1 MPWGAGADPLR
12 IATYDAGLRRDGPG
26 LLLRDI
32 TLAEDQATA
41 AIAMIAALKADILLL
56 TGMDQDQQGASL
68 RALAEAL
75 AARGVHYPHLLP
87 LAGNRGVETGL
98 DLDGDGR
105 SGGPGDAQG
114 WGRFTGAGGMALL
127 SRYPVDPAGLIDM
140 SSLLWR
146 DLPGAEMPRKDGQA
160 FPSDAA
166 QAVQRL
172 SSSGHYAIPVRT
184 PKGRITLL
192 AFAATPPVFDGP
204 EDANGLRN
212 ADEIRLWDALLRGAL
227 DQPPPPAPRVL
238 LGNANLDPH
247 DGEGRRQ
254 VIADLLAGPLWQNTG
269 PAAPTPVAEDPS
281 HVGPAAQDT
290 AFWRPQ
296 AEGGPGGLR
305 VDYVLPERGITV
317 VNSGVLVDV
326 SGATG
331 SGATG
336 AGPGAD
342 VAARASTHR
351 PVWIEIELPPP
362 LR

>member
-1 MPWGAGADPLR
+1 MAEPLR

-146 DLPGAEMPRKDGQA
+146 DLPGAEMPQKDGQA

-184 PKGRITLL
+184 PKGQITLL

-204 EDANGLRN
+204 EDRNGRRN
-212 ADEIRLWDALLRGAL
+212 FDEAVLWLHVLNGRMDEVP
-227 DQPPPPAPRVL
+227 QMPVIL
-238 LGNANLDPH
+238 LGNLNVDPERGDGLREAARRVLGH
-247 DGEGRRQ
+247 DRLQDPIPGSDTVRWDSTGPMRVSYVLPDARFA
-254 VIADLLAGPLWQNTG
+254 VIGAGVTG
-269 PAAPTPVAEDPS
+269 PAAD
-281 HVGPAAQDT
+281 
-290 AFWRPQ
+290 
-296 AEGGPGGLR
+296 
-305 VDYVLPERGITV
+305 
-317 VNSGVLVDV
+317 
-326 SGATG
+326 
-331 SGATG
+331 
-336 AGPGAD
+336 AGPHGL
-342 VAARASTHR
+342 
-351 PVWIEIELPPP
+351 VWVDLAWP
-362 LR
+362 R